1 MKHIKAFIFAAV
13 VLLLFVTASPVVL
26 AGSAATSPHKEQ
38 QLLLVIGDLSQEN
51 YGAELTDLV
60 YKQLQGQIPGL
71 VLAESVDAANLEQ
84 TDLQALAIQKN
95 VKQILFVEI
104 LPTKSDF
111 KDIICYK
118 QLRSQATL
126 KICLYDR
133 DNQKYLMREIVTGTD
148 QNTTW
153 IPYTGVGKKVT
164 VQKAVQN
171 ASVIIGDKI
180 NQLRLAPKE

>member
-1 MKHIKAFIFAAV
+1 MKQIKAFIFAAV
-13 VLLLFVTASPVVL
+13 VLLLWVTASPAVF
-26 AGSAATSPHKEQ
+26 AGSAVTSPNIEQ
-38 QLLLVIGDLSQEN
+38 QVLLVIGDLSQEN
-51 YGAELTDLV
+51 YGTELTDLV
-60 YKQLQGQIPGL
+60 YKQLQDQIPGL
-71 VLAESVDAANLEQ
+71 VLAESVDVANLEQ
-84 TDLQALAIQKN
+84 ADLQTLAVQKN
-95 VKQILFVEI
+95 AKQILFVEI

-126 KICLYDR
+126 KIRLYDR
-133 DNQKYLMREIVTGTD
+133 DNQKYLMREIVTGAD

-171 ASVIIGDKI
+171 ASVIVGDKV
-180 NQLRLAPKE
+180 NQLRSAHKE